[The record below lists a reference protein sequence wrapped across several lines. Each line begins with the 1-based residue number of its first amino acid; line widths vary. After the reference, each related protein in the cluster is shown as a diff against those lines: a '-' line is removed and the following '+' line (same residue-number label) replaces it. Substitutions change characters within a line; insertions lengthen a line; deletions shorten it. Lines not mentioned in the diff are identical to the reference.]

1 MLHTKF
7 YIFIIFLISSYSL
20 EAALKCNHCN
30 HCDQWIAKLVSVTGR
45 VEKQH
50 RNQSKWQPVS
60 QFEFF
65 CQGDKIRTL
74 KHSRVKLK
82 FIQEPATIMELQENS
97 ALTFPKTEKDA
108 ILPFNSPEDGAQLLA
123 KAINA
128 LMLVFHL

>member
-7 YIFIIFLISSYSL
+7 YIFVIFLIPSYSL
-20 EAALKCNHCN
+20 EAALKCDHCN
-30 HCDQWIAKLVSVTGR
+30 HCDQWVAKLISVKGK
-45 VEKQH
+45 VEKQS
-50 RNQSKWQPVS
+50 RNQSKWQQVS

-82 FIQEPATIMELQENS
+82 FINKPATTVELQQNS
-97 ALTFPKTEKDA
+97 ALTFPKIEKDI
-108 ILPFNSPEDGAQLLA
+108 ILPFNPPEDDILLLA

-128 LMLVFHL
+128 LMLVFLL

>member
-20 EAALKCNHCN
+20 EAALKCDQCN
-30 HCDQWIAKLVSVTGR
+30 HCDQSIAKLVSVTGM

-50 RNQSKWQPVS
+50 HNQSKWQQVS
-60 QFEFF
+60 QSEFF

-82 FIQEPATIMELQENS
+82 FLQEPATIMELQPNS
-97 ALTFPKTEKDA
+97 ALTFPKTEKDT
-108 ILPFNSPEDGAQLLA
+108 ILPFNTPEDGAHLLA

-128 LMLVFHL
+128 LFQVFHL